1 MDHLH
6 RFLSM
11 YVGRRL
17 PLRSFVDFEAFGTS
31 QTLVHY
37 CVVLSSF
44 LLVWRSQSSSAL
56 LLAGNEPLGGSET
69 VVAIFRALAELVGTP
84 YFVLASL
91 GPLLQAWIYSEGTDA
106 FPYRYFAVSN
116 LGPLLA
122 LISYPTVVQP
132 FLPTNRQFK
141 AFSIA
146 YVIVVLAS
154 LFLAPYHSKP
164 VSNPPSEANAGM
176 DLKPFRRTQVLWAV
190 LAGCAVVLLVAVT
203 YHLSQNVAAVPFLW
217 VIPLVVY
224 LLTLVLCF
232 GGPGFYRR
240 RLFLGL
246 LPVAVAVMSYQL
258 MPHVAASSLRQLIFL
273 FCAGLFI
280 CCMVCHGE
288 LSLLKPAAPYLTT
301 FYLLVAAGGALGGL
315 FAGVLSPYLFSGPFE
330 LPIGLGLCVLF
341 VAWILLHDS
350 QIMLATRPQIGVL
363 LAAVVLCGS
372 LYYGMVS
379 SVPGTRKTSR
389 NFYGSLRVIDVA
401 ARDPNDAQRI
411 LMNGTIEHG
420 AQFLSP
426 ARADIPTAFYG
437 AGSGIGILLLGR
449 QQQGPLS
456 VAVVGLG
463 AGTIAAYGREG
474 DTYTFYEINPLVIQV
489 ANSDFTFLHD
499 SKARIS
505 VVPGDG
511 RISLSRENGK
521 KFDVIAVDAF
531 SGDAVPVHLLTR
543 EAMQLYTR
551 HLADGGVLALH
562 VSNKYLDLVSVVD
575 TVASNLGL
583 YGLIIHNEPDSARAV
598 RRSTWVL
605 LSPYPAAVE
614 SGPLREAGL
623 PLRPGTVRAW
633 TDDYSDLLGVMK
645 H

>member
-1 MDHLH
+1 
-6 RFLSM
+6 
-11 YVGRRL
+11 
-17 PLRSFVDFEAFGTS
+17 
-31 QTLVHY
+31 
-37 CVVLSSF
+37 
-44 LLVWRSQSSSAL
+44 
-56 LLAGNEPLGGSET
+56 
-69 VVAIFRALAELVGTP
+69 VAI
-84 YFVLASL
+84 
-91 GPLLQAWIYSEGTDA
+91 
-106 FPYRYFAVSN
+106 
-116 LGPLLA
+116 
-122 LISYPTVVQP
+122 
-132 FLPTNRQFK
+132 
-141 AFSIA
+141 
-146 YVIVVLAS
+146 
-154 LFLAPYHSKP
+154 
-164 VSNPPSEANAGM
+164 
-176 DLKPFRRTQVLWAV
+176 
-190 LAGCAVVLLVAVT
+190 
-203 YHLSQNVAAVPFLW
+203 
-217 VIPLVVY
+217 
-224 LLTLVLCF
+224 
-232 GGPGFYRR
+232 
-240 RLFLGL
+240 
-246 LPVAVAVMSYQL
+246 AVMSYQL
-258 MPHVAASSLRQLIFL
+258 LPHAAASSFRQLIVL

-288 LSLLKPAAPYLTT
+288 LSLLKPAAPYLTI

-350 QIMLATRPQIGVL
+350 QIMLATRSQIGVM
-363 LAAVVLCGS
+363 LAAVVLTGS

-379 SVPGTRKTSR
+379 SVPGTRKALR

-401 ARDPNDAQRI
+401 ASDPNDTQRI

-426 ARADIPTAFYG
+426 ARADLPTAFFG
-437 AGSGIGILLLGR
+437 SASGIGILLLDR
-449 QQQGPLS
+449 QHQGPLS

-489 ANSDFTFLHD
+489 ANSDFTFLRD

-543 EAMQLYTR
+543 EAMQLYIR
-551 HLADGGVLALH
+551 QLANGGVLALH
-562 VSNKYLDLVSVVD
+562 VSNKYLDLVSVVSAL
-575 TVASNLGL
+575 ASDLGL
-583 YGLIIHNEPDSARAV
+583 YGLIIHNEPDPARAV

-605 LSPYPAAVE
+605 LSPDPGVIE
-614 SGPLREAGL
+614 SGPLRQAGL
-623 PLRPGTVRAW
+623 ILRPSTVPPW
-633 TDDYSDLLGVMK
+633 TDDYSDLLRVMK